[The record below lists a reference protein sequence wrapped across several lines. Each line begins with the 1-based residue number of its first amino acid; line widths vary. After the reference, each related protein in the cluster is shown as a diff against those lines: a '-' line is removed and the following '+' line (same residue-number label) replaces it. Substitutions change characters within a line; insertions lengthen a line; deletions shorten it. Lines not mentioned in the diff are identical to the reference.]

1 MRKRK
6 RKHKVH
12 TKERIWCSVCQTT
25 SVISNSDVL
34 DIVCGDCFARQFYKD
49 EMKNQT
55 PKLNFGR
62 GWHLKKKFKAPDG
75 KVYSFGKE
83 ITGEKDVR
91 DTKQSSK
98 KTKSISKRSARASKQ
113 VLSGKNKR
121 GRKKKQK

>member
-6 RKHKVH
+6 RKYKVH
-12 TKERIWCSVCQTT
+12 TKERIWCSVCKVA
-25 SVISNSDVL
+25 SVVSNSDVL
-34 DIVCGDCFARQFYKD
+34 EIVCGDCFAWEFYKN

-83 ITGEKDVR
+83 ITGEKNAR
-91 DTKQSSK
+91 NTKQPSK
-98 KTKSISKRSARASKQ
+98 KTKSVSKRSTRASKQ
-113 VLSGKNKR
+113 VLSRKNKR
-121 GRKKKQK
+121 SGKKK